1 MSRLRIVF
9 LGGMLSGAVSMLLAP
24 RLGGTRRGPLARLK
38 PLAVLD
44 RRALAQ
50 FAGTPCSREPKEPA
64 PANRGRQALRGPP
77 L

>member
-24 RLGGTRRGPLARLK
+24 RLGGARRGPLARLK

-50 FAGTPCSREPKEPA
+50 FAGTPCSRESEEAESTSP
-64 PANRGRQALRGPP
+64 
-77 L
+77 

>member
-1 MSRLRIVF
+1 MPRLRIVF

-24 RLGGTRRGPLARLK
+24 RLGGARRGPLARLK

-50 FAGTPCSREPKEPA
+50 FATTPCSREPKEPA
-64 PANRGRQALRGPP
+64 GIGRRAPRVPSP
-77 L
+77 